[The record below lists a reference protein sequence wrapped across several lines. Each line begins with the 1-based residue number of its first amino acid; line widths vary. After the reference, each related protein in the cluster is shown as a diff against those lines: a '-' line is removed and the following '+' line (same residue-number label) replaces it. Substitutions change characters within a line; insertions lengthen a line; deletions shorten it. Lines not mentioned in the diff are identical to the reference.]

1 MAYPPYPRK
10 PRKPRPTWVIQKE
23 IDTVERLKRE
33 KPKDYNKRYYDNQRE
48 YKRELVLLYDELR
61 RAEAMYLKKP
71 TQPEPTPEEPK
82 P

>member
-23 IDTVERLKRE
+23 IDTVERLMRE
-33 KPKDYNKRYYDNQRE
+33 KPKTYNANYYDLQR
-48 YKRELVLLYDELR
+48 RCRRDLVELRDELR